1 MVRRFFA
8 AFIAAAA
15 GSATDV
21 ISENRL
27 LRDDPLLLKVFFL
40 LGWRTGLAR
49 WSAQLL
55 TTEGSRVHGRLLRA
69 LFR

>member
-27 LRDDPLLLKVFFL
+27 LPDDPLLLKVFL
-40 LGWRTGLAR
+40 SGWKTGLAK
-49 WSAQLL
+49 WSARSL
-55 TTEGSRVHGRLLRA
+55 TV
-69 LFR
+69 